1 MKNIIDKKYR
11 FIKSKLK
18 INDLVTFKARHR
30 GRKSISTVEA
40 RVVKIQRTKLL
51 AEEIYNSG
59 HIQES
64 VNIDFYAGD
73 FTDKLRILRKDVPIY
88 VYCRSGGRSF
98 SAAKKMQGLGF
109 VKVYNL
115 SGGIGSWNAEDYGT
129 IKSKEEETISQPTFT
144 VLEIDNILKTNEI
157 VLIDFSTEW
166 CIPCK
171 KMKPV
176 IQQIKKESPNVTV
189 LFIDAEVNKELV
201 KRHQIKG
208 VPVFLVFKNAQEVF
222 RHVGVISK
230 AELLKQLK

>member
-1 MKNIIDKKYR
+1 MKKIFYLLSIASLFSCGNTNSQIIENIGAPQFQLLASKQQGIIID
-11 FIKSKLK
+11 
-18 INDLVTFKARHR
+18 V
-30 GRKSISTVEA
+30 
-40 RVVKIQRTKLL
+40 RTPK
-51 AEEIYNSG
+51 EFNYG